1 MGPLKIFLS
10 LFIIN
15 YSLLVGEIRYVSH
28 SGSSTPPYLT
38 WETAADSI
46 MSAIN
51 VSSFGDTI
59 YVANG
64 VYEEQVVMI
73 PGLSLI
79 GAGMDSC
86 VIDTR
91 ALVNSYGFTS
101 VNVAKHCL
109 LSGFHIEVYFNTGK
123 AYGLNLM
130 DSSIVSLNKISNGGV
145 GAYTTDASPIVKQ
158 NIFDVVA
165 LGLWAFNSN
174 AIIRNNIIFTDP
186 NSTASIVAGIDIE
199 AFDYSYK
206 PRIDSNL
213 IFARSNSP
221 YNAPRYGIHKSFG
234 ADPIISNN
242 TIVIEHSAYSAA
254 LFLSYADSA
263 WVYNNLM
270 YGRGFGI
277 DNEGVDHLFLTNNYI
292 GSDTLTAIIAGP
304 NSIIR
309 NNIIANATKGI
320 EKWSGYNPPT
330 VKYNCFWNNDVN
342 FSGFSNT
349 DTTNIYQL
357 PMIVNGDSTRGEL
370 NFHLQAFSPLIDRGD
385 PDILDK
391 DGTRSDIGLYGGP
404 FGESYF
410 YQDLPPRVPV
420 NLTASVDTD
429 YIVLSWNRNTEADF
443 SHYNLYRDTTENFT
457 ADSTTFVASLEDTFY
472 LHIRPE
478 GINNLYFKLTAEDNQ
493 GNVSEPSE
501 ELHIV
506 LTGTKSNEEF
516 TINSYKLFQN
526 YPNPFNPTT
535 KIAYRL
541 KERGYIKMYVY
552 DIKGELVE
560 TLVNQYQ
567 EGGYH
572 EVEFTGKVTEG
583 SSSLASNLASGIYI
597 CQIMVRGENN
607 IPVFTDIKKMILLK

>member
-1 MGPLKIFLS
+1 MKKLILFFFLS
-10 LFIIN
+10 LSICNSGFA
-15 YSLLVGEIRYVSH
+15 EIRYVSH

-304 NSIIR
+304 NSC
-309 NNIIANATKGI
+309 N
-320 EKWSGYNPPT
+320 
-330 VKYNCFWNNDVN
+330 
-342 FSGFSNT
+342 
-349 DTTNIYQL
+349 
-357 PMIVNGDSTRGEL
+357 
-370 NFHLQAFSPLIDRGD
+370 
-385 PDILDK
+385 
-391 DGTRSDIGLYGGP
+391 
-404 FGESYF
+404 
-410 YQDLPPRVPV
+410 
-420 NLTASVDTD
+420 
-429 YIVLSWNRNTEADF
+429 
-443 SHYNLYRDTTENFT
+443 
-457 ADSTTFVASLEDTFY
+457 
-472 LHIRPE
+472 
-478 GINNLYFKLTAEDNQ
+478 
-493 GNVSEPSE
+493 
-501 ELHIV
+501 
-506 LTGTKSNEEF
+506 
-516 TINSYKLFQN
+516 
-526 YPNPFNPTT
+526 
-535 KIAYRL
+535 
-541 KERGYIKMYVY
+541 
-552 DIKGELVE
+552 
-560 TLVNQYQ
+560 
-567 EGGYH
+567 
-572 EVEFTGKVTEG
+572 
-583 SSSLASNLASGIYI
+583 
-597 CQIMVRGENN
+597 
-607 IPVFTDIKKMILLK
+607 